1 MDSSSNNTESEV
13 ITDPAIMAQIDQM
26 YENQYGNSDMN
37 TSSTP
42 TLIQNYN
49 TYFKCTYQAM
59 DNLEDSE
66 NLYRIQFLQA
76 FNTNK
81 WDSYII
87 DNTIQSIYNLLKEYN
102 YGNKILESVNLNVS
116 ITNFINNSNIYILFS
131 YDYFYAFHDCICDI
145 ANNGYISDMNY
156 NYLMEQINK

>member
-1 MDSSSNNTESEV
+1 MSNNQQIDISNVEV
-13 ITDPAIMAQIDQM
+13 ITDPNIIEQIDQQ
-26 YENQYGNSDMN
+26 YEQQNKVRNIN
-37 TSSTP
+37 
-42 TLIQNYN
+42 NYN
-49 TYFKCTYQAM
+49 TNFKCTYQAM
-59 DNLEDSE
+59 DNVEDSE

-87 DNTIQSIYNLLKEYN
+87 DNTIQNIYSILKEYD

-145 ANNGYISDMNY
+145 TNNGFISDINY
-156 NYLMEQINK
+156 NYLIEQINTKL

>member
-1 MDSSSNNTESEV
+1 MSNNNQIDMSNAEV
-13 ITDPAIMAQIDQM
+13 ITDPDIIRQIDEQ
-26 YENQYGNSDMN
+26 YEKKNNIRKIN
-37 TSSTP
+37 
-42 TLIQNYN
+42 NYN
-49 TYFKCTYQAM
+49 TDFKCTYQAM
-59 DNLEDSE
+59 DNIEDSE

-87 DNTIQSIYNLLKEYN
+87 DNSIQNIYSILKEYD

-145 ANNGYISDMNY
+145 ANNDSISDINY
-156 NYLMEQINK
+156 NYLIEQINNKQ